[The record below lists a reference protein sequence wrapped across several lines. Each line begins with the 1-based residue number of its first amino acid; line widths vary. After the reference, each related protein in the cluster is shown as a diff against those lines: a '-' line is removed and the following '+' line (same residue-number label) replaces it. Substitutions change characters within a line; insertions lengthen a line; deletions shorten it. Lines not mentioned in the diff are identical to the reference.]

1 MTSVDAIQ
9 QALIRRLQAM
19 SGELGIGAVNRF
31 IADAEAVKD
40 VSNAVAVLRDMSQAA
55 EQLLIQMH
63 GKVVVSRAFT
73 GEEVCRVDRR
83 PDSLFLGLQIYVE
96 LAHGMPHNAIYL
108 NAAGAEITRYA
119 KCGNIGTVEPPIGIQ
134 SGGVNASLR
143 PVFIVRYEPS
153 SVDIDLGMAF
163 TEIMYLCNK

>member
-40 VSNAVAVLRDMSQAA
+40 LSNAVAVLRDMTQAA
-55 EQLLIQMH
+55 EQLFIQIH

-83 PDSLFLGLQIYVE
+83 PDSLFLG
-96 LAHGMPHNAIYL
+96 
-108 NAAGAEITRYA
+108 
-119 KCGNIGTVEPPIGIQ
+119 
-134 SGGVNASLR
+134 
-143 PVFIVRYEPS
+143 
-153 SVDIDLGMAF
+153 
-163 TEIMYLCNK
+163 